1 MLLGKVVK
9 KVISTVKHDS
19 FASRP
24 LLLVQPINMEFKN
37 TGAELLCVDFMG
49 TDIGEFVLVNKEGG
63 SINDMLGTKESPA
76 DAAIVAIVD
85 TLTMND
91 KTIYEKSNS

>member
-9 KVISTVKHDS
+9 KVVSTIKHDS
-19 FASRP
+19 FATRP
-24 LLLVQPINMEFKN
+24 LLLVQPISMDFKHI
-37 TGAELLCVDFMG
+37 GAELLCIDFMG
-49 TDIGEFVLVNKEGG
+49 TGIGEYVLVNKEGG